1 MALDFEWDEV
11 KNESNKKKHKISF
24 ETAAHVFDD
33 PDYIE
38 MYDFEHSGDEERFV
52 AIGRVG
58 DILFVVFVERGEKI
72 RIISARL
79 ATEVEKELYYDKN
92 IHY

>member
-1 MALDFEWDEV
+1 MSLNFEWDEE
-11 KNESNKKKHKISF
+11 KNEINKKKHKISF
-24 ETAAHVFDD
+24 ETAVHVFDD

-38 MYDFEHSGDEERFV
+38 MYDFEHSKDEERFI

-58 DILFVVFVERGEKI
+58 DILFVVFVERGENI

-79 ATEVEKELYYDKN
+79 ATDMEKELYYDQN

>member
-1 MALDFEWDEV
+1 MALSFEWDET
-11 KNESNKKKHKISF
+11 KNETNIKKHKISF
-24 ETAAHVFDD
+24 ETAVHVFDD

-38 MYDFEHSGDEERFV
+38 MYDFEHSVDEERFI

-58 DILFVVFVERGEKI
+58 DILFVVFVERGENI

-79 ATEVEKELYYDKN
+79 ATDTEKELYYDKN

>member
-1 MALDFEWDEV
+1 
-11 KNESNKKKHKISF
+11 
-24 ETAAHVFDD
+24 
-33 PDYIE
+33 
-38 MYDFEHSGDEERFV
+38 MYDFEHSKDEERFI

-58 DILFVVFVERGEKI
+58 DILFVVFVERGENI

-79 ATEVEKELYYDKN
+79 ATDMEKELYYDKN

>member
-1 MALDFEWDEV
+1 MSLNFEWDEE
-11 KNESNKKKHKISF
+11 KNEINKKKHKISF
-24 ETAAHVFDD
+24 ETAVHVFDD

-38 MYDFEHSGDEERFV
+38 MYDFEHSKDEERFI

-58 DILFVVFVERGEKI
+58 DILFVVFGERGENI

-79 ATEVEKELYYDKN
+79 ATDMEKELYYDQN

>member
-1 MALDFEWDEV
+1 MALSFEWDET
-11 KNESNKKKHKISF
+11 KNEANKKKHKISF
-24 ETAAHVFDD
+24 ETAVHVFDD

-38 MYDFEHSGDEERFV
+38 MYDFEHSEDEERFI

-58 DILFVVFVERGEKI
+58 NILFVVFVERGENI

-79 ATEVEKELYYDKN
+79 ATDTEKELYYDKN

>member
-1 MALDFEWDEV
+1 MALSFEWDET
-11 KNESNKKKHKISF
+11 KNETNIKKHKISF
-24 ETAAHVFDD
+24 ETAVHVFDD

-38 MYDFEHSGDEERFV
+38 MYDFEHSEDEERFI

-58 DILFVVFVERGEKI
+58 DILFVVFVERGENI

-79 ATEVEKELYYDKN
+79 ATDTEKELYYDQN
-92 IHY
+92 IQY

>member
-1 MALDFEWDEV
+1 MALSFEWDET
-11 KNESNKKKHKISF
+11 KNEANKKKHKISF
-24 ETAAHVFDD
+24 ETAVHVFDD

-38 MYDFEHSGDEERFV
+38 MYDFEHSEDEERFI

-58 DILFVVFVERGEKI
+58 DILFVVFVERGENI

-79 ATEVEKELYYDKN
+79 ATDTEKELYYDKN